1 MKNTK
6 LLLMFCAVSLVA
18 STAKS
23 MINETDEETS
33 KALTILNSK
42 PSQSQINSN
51 YANASRTSRWL
62 YAGSQSL
69 HKLKNHPALRSSS
82 KSTLLKDDKV
92 KKELQEL
99 ADKTFRSAIKD
110 DKQTVIKEALEFML
124 EIGISLTPEDKALVN
139 NYFGKKKEEI
149 FAEETK
155 ELIAKGEALKVNLR
169 WVQAGI
175 KLTQPEAKEGEE
187 AGYVS
192 DPEDYTQTGKI
203 LKKLAI
209 RTAKKLEEQEK
220 AKKAQEEKK

>member
-51 YANASRTSRWL
+51 YANTSTVSYL
-62 YAGSQSL
+62 IYSGSGDL
-69 HKLKNHPALRSSS
+69 RNLKNHSALRSSN

-110 DKQTVIKEALEFML
+110 NQQTVVKEALGFMH

-139 NYFGKKKEEI
+139 DYFGKKKEEI
-149 FAEETK
+149 FAEGTK
-155 ELIAKGEALKVNLR
+155 ELIAKGETLKDNLR